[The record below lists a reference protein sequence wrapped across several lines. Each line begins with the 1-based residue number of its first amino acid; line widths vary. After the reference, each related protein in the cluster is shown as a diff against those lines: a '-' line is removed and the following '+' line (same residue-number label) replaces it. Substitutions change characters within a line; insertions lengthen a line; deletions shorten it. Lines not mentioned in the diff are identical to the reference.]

1 MECDKKWRRRFFYS
15 AQPIKRTIG
24 GGGGAVERLECTHK
38 KRGQDVRLEERL
50 QQWADK
56 SWDKSIF
63 AEKWSDLDF
72 FENLNI
78 INFSYILVKRKYIFR
93 ENMKGTS
100 PWANIFE
107 EISIIPT
114 FLHSPSLKLQ
124 WKGLNGQLFL
134 LLANMH
140 KAWNRLISLHSFLLN
155 FLKIV
160 VSFERRYFFHAEH
173 NIFII
178 FSSLSYCYLL
188 RDFCWAGGNQPNLE
202 IFFFIYK
209 NEISFGKSN

>member
-1 MECDKKWRRRFFYS
+1 
-15 AQPIKRTIG
+15 
-24 GGGGAVERLECTHK
+24 
-38 KRGQDVRLEERL
+38 
-50 QQWADK
+50 
-56 SWDKSIF
+56 
-63 AEKWSDLDF
+63 
-72 FENLNI
+72 
-78 INFSYILVKRKYIFR
+78 
-93 ENMKGTS
+93 MKGTS

-188 RDFCWAGGNQPNLE
+188 RDFCWAGGNQPNSE
-202 IFFFIYK
+202 IFFFYIKLKSLLGKVINTICKFFFRGEVWK
-209 NEISFGKSN
+209 NWKLSDRHKAYCFNHVDCPEYFVNKSMYI